1 MIGSPVVK
9 VNTIDYS
16 SSTRPVFGE
25 ILHTKNSQT
34 IEEAE
39 KAPVKSI
46 GEDESTKKPLMAILN
61 TQPSQLLCG
70 NMEDASKRRNIDML
84 RKSPLKTSYTSIR
97 VIPYQDSSTADK
109 ENAPSPMRSPTRRPV
124 TQTLRC
130 KTPVQVSVP
139 QSPLPPQHS
148 IFSPVPLSGGKGLP
162 LTPLGGPFS
171 RRASSGS
178 ADGDAPRVYS
188 WQGAVR
194 THRQAK
200 ENVIVYNDI
209 PVSEKESELSLLDD
223 ANNSNTVSEEEEG
236 DPHTAPV
243 SVSASPAMQMQP
255 PRVSP
260 KVAASAAVVNSP
272 VVIEPPTSKPAR
284 RGHSA
289 DRSRSARKP
298 AAEAAIDAF
307 TAAAYILDVKRQQ
320 TRSLSPRRFSSSA
333 LAAVSTQASA
343 VVSTMPTDQNTKEAE
358 DSSQQDLLNAA
369 APLPAVSV
377 PVSVHVPASKQKFD
391 LELGSSYDIER
402 SSSSYE
408 YSRSGLAAKTPGED
422 RLSRRRTVLRHT
434 HREEEKLPISSA
446 FRSPSTDKYIHS
458 GNAESD
464 EGAVC
469 VSNMGVD
476 SASHEAAPLAVPAM
490 CYVAQEPPASRNAD
504 LADTE
509 PQVHV
514 KMLTHDTQ
522 AKKNRRKINRAVAP
536 AEICKTPFRLKD
548 TKVEKRL
555 PAQPVRF
562 TLPQEQAQHE
572 FNHEQIEDVADKSEH
587 DNQDNEG
594 DDSNESVDTYFSTV
608 EEVSLEPPDHSQLE
622 HEQKYQHQSQGQ
634 KDAKTSS
641 LAATLATRYDPATV
655 SPTQYGQHHVH
666 QLSCRATSDGRA
678 LLGVFARSRR
688 VSRISE
694 EDISA
699 AQALTS
705 LSVADQEHLNKERKM
720 EQVSLSAEEEA
731 AAGAGALNILRGAH
745 SEKFSIDS
753 ASCSVSDG
761 ESDSDG
767 EIAAE
772 LRAHAKYMEDISF
785 LSDTYDSPEAN
796 QEAAL
801 HTEADTD
808 IGMDWNNNTQENVFE
823 ASVVTAGAVYGG
835 IHLPHLPSSFSPE
848 SADSRAW
855 ANIPLTPEQ
864 AQTQVPGNH
873 AIKSPAASSV
883 SKPVSASVQAQA
895 AATSSHPFGHARGRK
910 SNLHDSALAFAAT
923 YGTEGDMR
931 FLLASLPA
939 SKQQP
944 QIAAY
949 QYSAPTSSQ
958 SQHKETAHPP
968 MNFNSDDDNEDDD
981 GSDLTF
987 EQHVAE
993 PYEFDFQQTRANQ
1006 LAKEATEKK
1015 EGEEESSELSTD
1027 DFSELDLEISYGSDD
1042 KCAQQKVTPIR
1053 LTLQQVLSMSSQK
1066 SAMKPT
1072 TPLGSLIKSYMDR
1085 SNLEF
1090 SSDLSRENVVPAAPA
1105 SDATDADVDD
1115 AISLAESDNES
1126 HCSDGGNKGFWESW
1140 KQGLASTSKPLQAK
1154 SETTAATAQVSEK
1167 EVAAKETIEV
1177 FEHVS
1182 CPYTPSDKA
1191 AVNNIDYSLE
1201 ASPRALERLNEHGM
1215 IEDKLLSLPKGE
1227 QVSPH
1232 MSPCIP
1238 ASHMSTMF
1246 SMPTSLSLEAQLD
1259 ALSQQPEQN
1268 TSRNTD
1274 MTALTFDDVM
1284 SFDQGYS
1291 QGNKEG
1297 TDGHVGDDELKLA
1310 LAQVH
1315 RDADV
1320 SAAEHTKEI
1329 CMQGV
1334 VGGSVSTF
1342 VRVANKRPYPMR
1354 VSLRPIV
1361 MRFDAK
1367 KTFHIA
1373 AEDDDA
1379 SDNVLPFSKT
1389 SEVFQ
1394 ASPASAVLSPGCDI
1408 TFSLVFTP
1416 PGRGKHTSNA
1426 AVLAGIY
1433 SGMCQ
1438 LELRSVNSGIGK
1450 NKDFSLLLRGEAAE
1464 KSYDAQESA
1473 ILTQEPDNEQQLK
1486 QETTQEI
1493 NEEIATNINHL
1504 FSSPQGAYLLTRKT
1518 EQQRLRKQ
1526 FLDQQHQ
1533 EQEEEQAEE
1542 EEEQNITQMTPE
1554 IDEDSME
1561 VGNSTNWFSSPLGA
1575 HLLTRKAEQQKLRK
1589 EFEHLQWL
1597 KHTQHND
1604 ITALSEYSTEEKE
1617 DTAVVVEGQFEEPAQ
1632 ENLSP
1637 SDLFSSPV
1645 GANLLSRKAMQQKL
1659 RKEHEHTQWLRLRSL
1674 HEDLSGIR
1682 IDMYDTEGTD
1692 VQEGSEMQSP
1702 LERRTGSVLMMG
1714 DEIDG
1719 KSDMGLEFIN
1729 SSIDQLINKMETFM
1743 QVDANGNC
1751 ESNVTR
1757 SHAINSTPTPKNPQ
1771 SEQKYANYEAMD
1783 ALIKKMDYIF
1793 TSPADYNTSNNTSP
1807 ATHTASAEQGSKES
1821 TNPIVPLEETSEE
1834 RIHSPSPLLSP
1845 LSTPAMKDASFSAA
1859 AVILQANG
1867 KATSSSTDVKQQAKE
1882 AKKARKR
1889 QRLAEKRKQKKWGAA
1904 AAAVAAAQPE
1914 MQGNM
1919 QLNDSSEQITC
1930 APVAATPLDWA
1941 NSSDASVPAL
1951 SESIMQRH
1959 SFKSM
1964 NSTTAAICT
1973 TKSSILEAKK
1983 TDAAEIS
1990 SNSLQAHLSDK
2001 HTWLK
2006 HWILKQSS
2014 SPPRAHLSL
2023 DPKSPPRS
2031 GAASDAS
2038 AKSVSATKPVSSA
2051 DMWNS
2056 PPESPMRAPEMSVQS
2071 PSRPVPPPHPE
2082 SAHAGNPFDAC
2093 TGMTPTLPGNSA
2105 NAMNI
2110 ECNSNSNSSS
2120 DVKQN
2125 PFDRYDFTDYFAKR
2139 DDLQATVTTS
2149 RAAGTSISTSTEKRN
2164 SPTAFATAPHSSS
2177 SSSSAEVASWGFTG
2191 AGTGTGTGTTESPN
2205 VNVMALES
2213 YWLSPLAAVSL
2224 AAGVAQ
2230 SMSSMPAPTDEPAPN
2245 SAAPATPGTPVYDPP
2260 AVPTPAP
2267 AAIRVFITTSINAN
2281 EDSEEEAEKA
2291 DQKHLEEMASLCTS
2305 TVLLAAKVADK
2316 SCSPLPLPLENLQEN
2331 TSVPS
2336 FVALPNILDVSQ
2348 TSVSNATQTEDIAK
2362 VSVVPLVGHGAFG
2375 ALSKQLEQERAAYR
2389 QHKQLQ
2395 ADSYVSQ
2402 QRQVLEQLSEPSE
2415 AQTYTQHSDVYF
2427 SRRAASFGAAVVGSI
2442 SRLKVELCNPKD
2454 TEVTVHLA
2462 ELPLPFVVLHKEI
2475 QLGARA
2481 YVRIPVRFLP
2491 SVTRSAEDGP
2501 YTCDLKV
2508 TTAGGHS
2515 AAIALEAF
2523 SFSLEDKFVQ

>member
-16 SSTRPVFGE
+16 SSSRPVLGE
-25 ILHTKNSQT
+25 ILHTKNKQA
-34 IEEAE
+34 IKEAD
-39 KAPVKSI
+39 KAPIKSVE
-46 GEDESTKKPLMAILN
+46 EDESTKKPLMTILN

-171 RRASSGS
+171 RRASSSSTDADADADGD
-178 ADGDAPRVYS
+178 ADGDAPRAYS

-200 ENVIVYNDI
+200 ENVIVYSDI

-223 ANNSNTVSEEEEG
+223 ASNSNTVSEEEEG

-272 VVIEPPTSKPAR
+272 VVMEPPTSKPAR

-289 DRSRSARKP
+289 DRSRSTRKP
-298 AAEAAIDAF
+298 AAEAAIDAI

-320 TRSLSPRRFSSSA
+320 TRSLSPRRSSSSA
-333 LAAVSTQASA
+333 LAAVSAQASA
-343 VVSTMPTDQNTKEAE
+343 VVSTTPTDQNTKEAE
-358 DSSQQDLLNAA
+358 DSSQQDLLSAA
-369 APLPAVSV
+369 TPVPAVSV
-377 PVSVHVPASKQKFD
+377 PVSVHVPAPTQKFD
-391 LELGSSYDIER
+391 LELGSSYDRER

-434 HREEEKLPISSA
+434 HREAEKLPISSA

-476 SASHEAAPLAVPAM
+476 SVSHEAAPLAVPAM

-536 AEICKTPFRLKD
+536 AEICKTPFRMKD

-555 PAQPVRF
+555 PVQPVRF

-594 DDSNESVDTYFSTV
+594 DESNESVDTYFSTV
-608 EEVSLEPPDHSQLE
+608 EEVGLEPPHHSQLE
-622 HEQKYQHQSQGQ
+622 HEQKYQHQSQEQ
-634 KDAKTSS
+634 KDTKTSS
-641 LAATLATRYDPATV
+641 LAATLATRYDPAAV
-655 SPTQYGQHHVH
+655 SPTQYGRQHVH

-688 VSRISE
+688 VSKISE

-705 LSVADQEHLNKERKM
+705 LSLADQEHLSKERKM

-835 IHLPHLPSSFSPE
+835 LHLPHLPTSFSPE

-855 ANIPLTPEQ
+855 AKIPLTPEQ

-873 AIKSPAASSV
+873 AIESPA
-883 SKPVSASVQAQA
+883 
-895 AATSSHPFGHARGRK
+895 
-910 SNLHDSALAFAAT
+910 
-923 YGTEGDMR
+923 
-931 FLLASLPA
+931 
-939 SKQQP
+939 QQP

-981 GSDLTF
+981 ESDLTF

-993 PYEFDFQQTRANQ
+993 PHEFDFQQTRANQ
-1006 LAKEATEKK
+1006 LAKEAAEKK

-1042 KCAQQKVTPIR
+1042 KGAQQKVTPMR

-1072 TPLGSLIKSYMDR
+1072 TPLGSLVKSYMDR

-1090 SSDLSRENVVPAAPA
+1090 SSDLSRENVAPAAPA

-1115 AISLAESDNES
+1115 AISLTESDNES

-1177 FEHVS
+1177 SEHVS
-1182 CPYTPSDKA
+1182 CPYTPSDNA
-1191 AVNNIDYSLE
+1191 AVNNIDNSLE

-1215 IEDKLLSLPKGE
+1215 IEDKLLSLSIGE

-1232 MSPCIP
+1232 VSPCIP

-1246 SMPTSLSLEAQLD
+1246 SIPTSLSLEAQLD

-1297 TDGHVGDDELKLA
+1297 TEGHLGDNELKLA

-1334 VGGSVSTF
+1334 VGDSVSTF

-1367 KTFHIA
+1367 NAFHIA

-1394 ASPASAVLSPGCDI
+1394 ASPAFAVLPPGSDI

-1438 LELRSVNSGIGK
+1438 LELRSVNSGVGK

-1504 FSSPQGAYLLTRKT
+1504 FSSPQGAYLLTRKA

-1533 EQEEEQAEE
+1533 EQEGEQVEE

-1597 KHTQHND
+1597 KHSQHND

-1617 DTAVVVEGQFEEPAQ
+1617 DIAVVVEGQFEEPVQ

-1682 IDMYDTEGTD
+1682 IDIYDTEGTD
-1692 VQEGSEMQSP
+1692 VQKGSEMQSP
-1702 LERRTGSVLMMG
+1702 LERRTGSSVLMM
-1714 DEIDG
+1714 DDAING

-1751 ESNVTR
+1751 KSDVTQ
-1757 SHAINSTPTPKNPQ
+1757 SHAINSTPTLNNPQ

-1783 ALIKKMDYIF
+1783 ALMKKMDYIF
-1793 TSPADYNTSNNTSP
+1793 TSPADYNKSNNTSP
-1807 ATHTASAEQGSKES
+1807 ATYTAPAEQGSKES
-1821 TNPIVPLEETSEE
+1821 TNPIVPLEETSKE

-1845 LSTPAMKDASFSAA
+1845 LSTLAKKDASFSAA
-1859 AVILQANG
+1859 TVILQANG
-1867 KATSSSTDVKQQAKE
+1867 KATSSSTDAKRQAKE

-1941 NSSDASVPAL
+1941 NSSDASIPAL
-1951 SESIMQRH
+1951 SESIMQRY
-1959 SFKSM
+1959 SFKST
-1964 NSTTAAICT
+1964 NSTTAAIRT

-1983 TDAAEIS
+1983 TDAAETS

-2014 SPPRAHLSL
+2014 SPPRVHLSL

-2082 SAHAGNPFDAC
+2082 SAFAGNPFDAC
-2093 TGMTPTLPGNSA
+2093 TGMTATSPGNSA

-2110 ECNSNSNSSS
+2110 ECNSNSSSSS

-2139 DDLQATVTTS
+2139 DNLQATGTTS
-2149 RAAGTSISTSTEKRN
+2149 RAAGTNISTSTEKRN
-2164 SPTAFATAPHSSS
+2164 SPTATATALHSSS

-2191 AGTGTGTGTTESPN
+2191 AGTGTGTTESPN

-2213 YWLSPLAAVSL
+2213 YWLSPLAAVSV
-2224 AAGVAQ
+2224 AAGGVAQ
-2230 SMSSMPAPTDEPAPN
+2230 SMSSMPALTDEPAPN
-2245 SAAPATPGTPVYDPP
+2245 SAAPATPGTPAYDPP

-2267 AAIRVFITTSINAN
+2267 AAIRVFITTSINSN

-2291 DQKHLEEMASLCTS
+2291 DRKHLEEMASLCTS

-2316 SCSPLPLPLENLQEN
+2316 SCSPLPLENLQEN
-2331 TSVPS
+2331 TPVPS
-2336 FVALPNILDVSQ
+2336 FVVLPNILDVSQ

-2389 QHKQLQ
+2389 PHKQLQ

-2402 QRQVLEQLSEPSE
+2402 QRQVLEQLPEPSE
-2415 AQTYTQHSDVYF
+2415 AQTCTQHSDVYF

-2481 YVRIPVRFLP
+2481 YVRIPVRFIP

-2523 SFSLEDKFVQ
+2523 SFSLKD